1 MIKTDRSLGNQPA
14 FYLAYLAFYFIPW
27 LQSPPETKDVV
38 AIIIALALFVPI
50 FFHAHKQEGRKS
62 LPHIIAISIIS
73 MVLAPFHGTNGV
85 FHIYAVVQ
93 AGFLRPE
100 RFAWI
105 VVFAV
110 SAVYLAFSLLIDQG
124 WWDNVFPLFMGFIIT
139 VGVISSAGQME
150 KQRLM
155 ERTRQYDKQMAALSE
170 RERIAQDL
178 HDVLG
183 QTLTMVTLKTELA
196 NKLIDRDPT
205 QAKQELNEV
214 LKASRGALDDIRET
228 VSGMNATSAVKEIQR
243 AKSILESAG
252 IELSINGNIP
262 SLNAASDHVIG
273 LAIREAITN
282 VVRHATAS
290 RATLSWEELEQS
302 VKVSVSDNGSLNNF
316 IEGSGLRGMRK
327 RLEKIDGELL
337 ISANSGMQLTI
348 MVPKL

>member
-1 MIKTDRSLGNQPA
+1 
-14 FYLAYLAFYFIPW
+14 
-27 LQSPPETKDVV
+27 
-38 AIIIALALFVPI
+38 
-50 FFHAHKQEGRKS
+50 
-62 LPHIIAISIIS
+62 
-73 MVLAPFHGTNGV
+73 
-85 FHIYAVVQ
+85 
-93 AGFLRPE
+93 
-100 RFAWI
+100 
-105 VVFAV
+105 
-110 SAVYLAFSLLIDQG
+110 
-124 WWDNVFPLFMGFIIT
+124 
-139 VGVISSAGQME
+139 
-150 KQRLM
+150 M

-316 IEGSGLRGMRK
+316 IEGSGLKGMRK
-327 RLEKIDGELL
+327 RLEKIDGKLD
-337 ISANSGMQLTI
+337 ITANSGMQLTI

>member
-27 LQSPPETKDVV
+27 LQSPPETKDIV

-73 MVLAPFHGTNGV
+73 MVVAPFHGTNGV

-105 VVFAV
+105 VVFAISV
-110 SAVYLAFSLLIDQG
+110 VYLAFSLLIDQG

-150 KQRLM
+150 KQKLM

-205 QAKQELNEV
+205 RAKQELDEV
-214 LKASRGALDDIRET
+214 LKASRNALDDIRET
-228 VSGMNATSAVKEIQR
+228 VSGMNATSVVKEIQR
-243 AKSILESAG
+243 AKSILDSAG
-252 IELSINGNIP
+252 VELSINGNIP
-262 SLNAASDHVIG
+262 SLDAASDHVIG

-290 RATLSWEELEQS
+290 HATLSWEELEQT
-302 VKVSVSDNGSLNNF
+302 VKVSVGDNGSLNNF
-316 IEGSGLRGMRK
+316 IEGSGLKGMRK

-337 ISANSGMQLTI
+337 ISTNSGMQLTI